1 MESVFTEVIIPNKQS
16 CILGTI
22 YKHLSMKHLKFN
34 NDYMEELLRVITHEN
49 KNCILTGDFNLNLL
63 KHAKSPGVSKLLE
76 NLLSHNFMPQI
87 TLPTRITEKT
97 ATFIDNILIN
107 TNKLNSISGNITT
120 SISDHLPQF
129 IVLDSLLGTS
139 TDESSFQFLYRS
151 FKNFNEENFSNDIN
165 QINWTFA
172 TENNDINLG
181 FETLLCLIDKML
193 DKHAP
198 VKKCIRKEQKVPLKP
213 WVIND
218 IKKSISVRDKLYKEM
233 IKAKN
238 DKIKKRKHEI
248 YKTYRNKIA
257 DLLQVSRKC
266 HYQKYFEENKKNSR
280 AIWQGIHDIV
290 YSRKSKK
297 NNTPSSLLIDRKTTA
312 NPKDI
317 AENFNNFFTSIGT
330 KLQNNIPPTRRQYF
344 DYLKYPN
351 PKTFFISPDEI
362 KNIINSIKSSKCVGP
377 NSIPTKI
384 LHLIKDKISI
394 PLSELINKSF
404 ATGSFPNIC
413 RTAKVIPI
421 FKTESRLLCNNCR
434 PISLLSNISKI
445 IEKIMYQRL
454 NNFLEETN
462 CFYNLQF
469 GFHLNLST
477 NNALLSIIENIQTDL
492 DNGDFAAGVF
502 IDLKKAFDTA
512 DHDILLKKFEYYGV
526 RGLLKDWF
534 QSYLKNRKQFVS
546 VNNSTSNTKEI
557 TTGVPQ
563 GSVLVPLLFLLY
575 INDLHK
581 SVKHSET
588 YHFADN
594 TNIMQSNKSLDVL
607 SKNLNKDLKSISQWL
622 KADNLSISKTKLSFT
637 EIQQA

>member
-1 MESVFTEVIIPNKQS
+1 MHKFQQLNNLFDQSENTISCDYYDLKDFQKIKIKQQDFSLLHLNISSLSCHINDLINFLALINTKFDVICITETRLSHKNPLTTNIELPGYNIEQTPSESSAGGTLIYISQNLLYKRRTDLQICCPKELESVFIEVIIPNKQS

-22 YKHLSMKHLKFN
+22 YKHPSMKHFKFN

-63 KHAKSPGVSKLLE
+63 KHAKSPGVSKFLE

-97 ATFIDNILIN
+97 ATLIDNILIN
-107 TNKLNSISGNITT
+107 NNVLNCISGNITT

-181 FETLLCLIDKML
+181 FETLLRLIDKML

-198 VKKCIRKEQKVPLKP
+198 VKKCIRKEQKLALKP
-213 WVIND
+213 WVTNG
-218 IKKSISVRDKLYKEM
+218 IKKLISVRDKLYKEM

-238 DKIKKRKHEI
+238 DQIKKRKHEI
-248 YKTYRNKIA
+248 YKTYRNKIV
-257 DLLQVSRKC
+257 DLLRVSRKC

-297 NNTPSSLLIDRKTTA
+297 NNTPSSLLIDGKTIT

-344 DYLKYPN
+344 DYLKHPN
-351 PKTFFISPDEI
+351 PKTFFISPTTPDEI

-384 LHLIKDKISI
+384 LHLIKDKTPI
-394 PLSELINKSF
+394 PLSELIKKSF
-404 ATGSFPNIC
+404 STGYFPNIC
-413 RTAKVIPI
+413 KTAY
-421 FKTESRLLCNNCR
+421 F
-434 PISLLSNISKI
+434 SLV
-445 IEKIMYQRL
+445 EYQ
-454 NNFLEETN
+454 
-462 CFYNLQF
+462 
-469 GFHLNLST
+469 
-477 NNALLSIIENIQTDL
+477 
-492 DNGDFAAGVF
+492 
-502 IDLKKAFDTA
+502 
-512 DHDILLKKFEYYGV
+512 
-526 RGLLKDWF
+526 
-534 QSYLKNRKQFVS
+534 
-546 VNNSTSNTKEI
+546 
-557 TTGVPQ
+557 
-563 GSVLVPLLFLLY
+563 
-575 INDLHK
+575 
-581 SVKHSET
+581 
-588 YHFADN
+588 
-594 TNIMQSNKSLDVL
+594 
-607 SKNLNKDLKSISQWL
+607 
-622 KADNLSISKTKLSFT
+622 
-637 EIQQA
+637 

>member
-1 MESVFTEVIIPNKQS
+1 
-16 CILGTI
+16 
-22 YKHLSMKHLKFN
+22 
-34 NDYMEELLRVITHEN
+34 
-49 KNCILTGDFNLNLL
+49 
-63 KHAKSPGVSKLLE
+63 
-76 NLLSHNFMPQI
+76 MPQI

-97 ATFIDNILIN
+97 ATLIDNILIN
-107 TNKLNSISGNITT
+107 NNVLNCISGNITT

-181 FETLLCLIDKML
+181 FETLLRLIDKML

-198 VKKCIRKEQKVPLKP
+198 VKKCIRKEQKLALKP
-213 WVIND
+213 WVTNG
-218 IKKSISVRDKLYKEM
+218 IKKLISVRDKLYKEM

-238 DKIKKRKHEI
+238 DQIKKRKHEI
-248 YKTYRNKIA
+248 YKTYRNKIV
-257 DLLQVSRKC
+257 DLLRVSRKC

-297 NNTPSSLLIDRKTTA
+297 NNTPSSLLIDGKTIT

-344 DYLKYPN
+344 DYLKHPN
-351 PKTFFISPDEI
+351 PKTFFISPTTPDEI

-404 ATGSFPNIC
+404 ATGCFPNIC
-413 RTAKVIPI
+413 KTAKVIPI
-421 FKTESRLLCNNCR
+421 FKTESRLLCNNYR

-469 GFHLNLST
+469 GFRLNLST

-492 DNGDFAAGVF
+492 DNGDFAAGVL
-502 IDLKKAFDTA
+502 IDLKKVFDKVS
-512 DHDILLKKFEYYGV
+512 HDILLKK
-526 RGLLKDWF
+526 L
-534 QSYLKNRKQFVS
+534 
-546 VNNSTSNTKEI
+546 NSM
-557 TTGVPQ
+557 V
-563 GSVLVPLLFLLY
+563 
-575 INDLHK
+575 
-581 SVKHSET
+581 
-588 YHFADN
+588 
-594 TNIMQSNKSLDVL
+594 
-607 SKNLNKDLKSISQWL
+607 
-622 KADNLSISKTKLSFT
+622 
-637 EIQQA
+637 